1 MPAILTDHSTAIEL
15 ATSLLL
21 LAVVAAA
28 VYTDLRRG
36 LIYNRLTYG
45 AAIAGLALNTI
56 GYGLDGS
63 LSSVKGWLVGAGLFV
78 VFFLL
83 KAMGAG
89 DVKLLA
95 AVGAIKGPLFVLNA
109 FVFTGLAG
117 GVIAIIYIIRRR
129 RVHYFLTSMGL
140 YLHDMVFLR
149 RAPAAGEAGASSFS
163 FPYGLPIAIGSVAAL
178 FLSLW

>member
-1 MPAILTDHSTAIEL
+1 MPAIPIGNSTAIEL
-15 ATSLLL
+15 TTSLLL
-21 LAVVAAA
+21 VAVVAVA

-36 LIYNRLTYG
+36 LIYNRLTYS

-56 GYGLDGS
+56 GYGLDGG
-63 LSSVKGWLVGAGLFV
+63 LASVKGWLLGAGLFI
-78 VFFLL
+78 VFFVL

-117 GVIAIIYIIRRR
+117 GVIAVLYIIRRR
-129 RVHYFLTSMGL
+129 RVRYFLTSMGL
-140 YLHDMVFLR
+140 YVHDMVFLR
-149 RAPAAGEAGASSFS
+149 RAPRADEAGGSSFS